1 MIAQHMVEVIE
12 THSEDLAR
20 GLLDKILSSER
31 MSDMN
36 KVPRPEL
43 QQRVFEVYH
52 NLRDWLVSKTD
63 SDIERW
69 YSAIGARRY
78 SQGVRL
84 SHLICAIL
92 AVKEHLWAFM
102 RREVVLDRPM
112 DIYQEFELFQMV
124 DQFFDRAVYYTV
136 HGYEQAQTAR
146 ST

>member
-1 MIAQHMVEVIE
+1 MVEVIE

-20 GLLDKILSSER
+20 GLLEKILSSER

-136 HGYEQAQTAR
+136 HGYEQARSAR